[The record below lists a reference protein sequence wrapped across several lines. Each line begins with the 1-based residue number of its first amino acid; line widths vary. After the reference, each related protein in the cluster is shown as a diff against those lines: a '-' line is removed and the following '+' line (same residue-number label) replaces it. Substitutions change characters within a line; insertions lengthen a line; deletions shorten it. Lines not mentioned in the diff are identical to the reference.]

1 MFQHLDT
8 DQHSDVYALA
18 FQRKGEDDWVELVPF
33 DEVLKL
39 IPSSWAKKG
48 APSPAA
54 QTRIEAARLSAV
66 AKGIVPPVMS
76 SNIKHATPSA
86 TSGCDMKSDD
96 TYASKFRR
104 AADNERLKKRT
115 PPMLKVPVV
124 KLENSKE
131 PREIADMRKMVH
143 RLLGHISED
152 KIFKAAKYM
161 EGAEDILE
169 LMTFGKKGRQHCDT
183 CATMK
188 SRMPSLP
195 NGRTARP
202 ERIAHVKKVYV
213 DLTGYITEKS
223 IYHGYHYAM
232 AGVTDKCFA
241 VLIGLAFKSQALLGM
256 ARIFADLNGVPD
268 QITIDGE
275 GSLNTDPALA
285 WMTGKGDERKSK
297 VTVTE
302 AYSAFRLGMIERR
315 WGKWKA
321 IARCLM
327 EEANIDIP
335 WWYYAMRM
343 AVMITNVTDLE
354 RDDEGNELPRTAYEA
369 HFGEKPDMKRLLLGP
384 FGCAAWLILSEE
396 QRQARGLSSSF
407 GMRALHGVYLGP
419 NLCPRT
425 GVYNHMM
432 TDGKNIFQT
441 PHCMKVVEDLFPCKV
456 DGRSYSGDAAVSGE
470 VVTLCTDDVNDGG
483 GTELEIRE
491 CYRQA
496 FVVASTEA
504 TRFDREFA
512 LAMKTRFDGQ
522 QRIKGSKKTRAT
534 AIAPDRPFES
544 PEHSRRHYDKA
555 MREGKDPNV
564 EVCFETPADYHVT
577 PMIRDHVEL
586 QPYPGAKYE
595 ILVPPDHMDETIV
608 PVGDAHPHRR
618 FVGRRIRKTFDDV
631 GDKNA
636 SAAART
642 FEGTVESYMEK
653 RQLFKVKY
661 DDGDAEELDFQ
672 QMFEVLVMSARFGD
686 DVGDENVTRA
696 EKLEKMRAAAL
707 QAEVEAQLS
716 TRYAEKV
723 HTANDNWRPDKDEIS
738 LQAEDDV
745 NGAGSFEVPVP
756 QEDEEPIYDDE
767 PNNMTELARHP
778 ERVAILRS
786 AQLEMQQLVDMEVGV
801 MLTEKEVQ
809 SVLKEGHKILRSRMI
824 YKRKYAKSPTT
835 GKEHFL
841 KWKGRLAVDG
851 SGQTPGLDTTWSTFS
866 PTVGF
871 TAIRTLVASLC
882 NPAFQVESYDL
893 SGAFL
898 GTKLEDQAVYVKL
911 PPDAGVYANRVLR
924 LKKAIY
930 GTKASGASFMRQ
942 LSEQVLKFKHK
953 DSSSGE
959 EYGFKKLLA
968 DQCIFKYSDAKG
980 NTMVFLSYVD
990 DIVFAHNNVKLRDEF
1005 FATLNEAWKV
1015 TQEGV
1020 LDRFLAVNFT
1030 RSSDGWEWKASMQG
1044 YIDKIVRRFDLVDS
1058 RTPSTPM
1065 EAGFTLVESDFDEEP
1080 TEEMRTLYRSL
1091 IGSIGYAATAVR
1103 FDIAHAVSVLSR
1115 HLPKPCKKVIDAAK
1129 RVVRY
1134 LHGTRT
1140 LSIKWRSSAVEVEK
1154 EVANILQGFVDSSFA
1169 MCALTRRSHA
1179 GWINFLNHGPVSWKS
1194 GLQPIVT
1201 LSSCESEYVALCGE
1215 VCEVKYLRSLLKE
1228 LGHPQTDS
1236 TLIWEDNKAAIL
1248 VAEQEC
1254 SSAGRC
1260 KHIDVRFRFVAQ
1272 AIKNREVRV
1281 RYTPTDVNVA
1291 DLFTKALTP
1300 AVFDRLM
1307 GLVSGDATMPEEDAS
1322 VEHYVGRSL
1331 FMLDEIELN

>member
-1 MFQHLDT
+1 
-8 DQHSDVYALA
+8 
-18 FQRKGEDDWVELVPF
+18 
-33 DEVLKL
+33 
-39 IPSSWAKKG
+39 
-48 APSPAA
+48 
-54 QTRIEAARLSAV
+54 
-66 AKGIVPPVMS
+66 
-76 SNIKHATPSA
+76 
-86 TSGCDMKSDD
+86 
-96 TYASKFRR
+96 
-104 AADNERLKKRT
+104 
-115 PPMLKVPVV
+115 
-124 KLENSKE
+124 
-131 PREIADMRKMVH
+131 
-143 RLLGHISED
+143 
-152 KIFKAAKYM
+152 
-161 EGAEDILE
+161 
-169 LMTFGKKGRQHCDT
+169 
-183 CATMK
+183 
-188 SRMPSLP
+188 
-195 NGRTARP
+195 
-202 ERIAHVKKVYV
+202 
-213 DLTGYITEKS
+213 
-223 IYHGYHYAM
+223 
-232 AGVTDKCFA
+232 
-241 VLIGLAFKSQALLGM
+241 
-256 ARIFADLNGVPD
+256 
-268 QITIDGE
+268 
-275 GSLNTDPALA
+275 
-285 WMTGKGDERKSK
+285 
-297 VTVTE
+297 
-302 AYSAFRLGMIERR
+302 MIERR

-321 IARCLM
+321 IARCLL

-343 AVMITNVTDLE
+343 AVMITNVTDLA
-354 RDDEGNELPRTAYEA
+354 RDDEGNELPCTAYEA
-369 HFGEKPDMKRLLLGP
+369 HFGEKPDMKRLILGP

-425 GVYNHMM
+425 GIFNHMM

-456 DGRSYSGDAAVSGE
+456 DGRSYHGDAATSGE
-470 VVTLCTDDVNDGG
+470 VVTLSKDEVDDGG
-483 GTELEIRE
+483 DAETGIRE

-504 TRFDREFA
+504 TRFDRA
-512 LAMKTRFDGQ
+512 
-522 QRIKGSKKTRAT
+522 
-534 AIAPDRPFES
+534 
-544 PEHSRRHYDKA
+544 EHSRRHYDKA

-564 EVCFETPADYHVT
+564 EVCFETPEDYHVT

-586 QPYPGAKYE
+586 KPYPGAKYE

-608 PVGDAHPHRR
+608 PIGDAHPHRR
-618 FVGRRIRKTFDDV
+618 FVGRRIRKTFDDM

-642 FEGTVESYMEK
+642 FEGIVENYMEK

-686 DVGDENVTRA
+686 DVADENVTRA

-723 HTANDNWRPDKDEIS
+723 HAANDNWRPDKDEIS
-738 LQAEDDV
+738 LKAEDDV
-745 NGAGSFEVPVP
+745 NGPGSFEVPIP

-767 PNNMTELARHP
+767 PNNMAELARHP

-942 LSEQVLKFKHK
+942 LSEQVLKFRHK

-1115 HLPKPCKKVIDAAK
+1115 HLAKPCKKVIDAAK

-1300 AVFDRLM
+1300 AVFERLM
-1307 GLVSGDATMPEEDAS
+1307 GLVSGDATMPEENAS